1 MGNLNNNLDLTD
13 NLFQN
18 NDNEA
23 SNLKNDNRYFFIEQ
37 GYKTYGSWYFNQS
50 LKKIQKLS
58 LVKALLVSG
67 PSFIFVSCLSY
78 FFQYLLITSKYNNSI
93 VSVVIVI
100 LSVLI
105 SFILWIFLIAN
116 AFEKKYLWSF
126 IVWILYCLSS
136 GSAFSFLFYEFNFI
150 EGSIVFSII
159 GFIYSLTSLLILA
172 INRNAI
178 KLKFVVLYAFIG
190 LIFINLFFLIL
201 GFTSDVAFDYF
212 GIETK
217 LLNYCLLIFFGSLFA
232 LVYLIYQ
239 LWLINRMKEF
249 KNEELN
255 NQYSIF
261 LGIKILLSVY
271 FIVFELL
278 IYMHVANYS
287 NV

>member
-1 MGNLNNNLDLTD
+1 MDNLNNNLDLTD
-13 NLFQN
+13 NLFPN
-18 NDNEA
+18 NDNEV

-67 PSFIFVSCLSY
+67 LSFIFVSCLSY

-100 LSVLI
+100 LSVLV
-105 SFILWIFLIAN
+105 SFILWILLIAN
-116 AFEKKYLWSF
+116 VFEKKYLWSF
-126 IVWILYCLSS
+126 IVGILYCLSS
-136 GSAFSFLFYEFNFI
+136 GSAFSFLFYELNFI

-201 GFTSDVAFDYF
+201 GFTSDVAFNYF

-261 LGIKILLSVY
+261 LGIKILLSIY